1 MLNYQRVIILI
12 GPNANWIFNTYGRE
26 VNQKKQSA
34 TVGFS
39 CSSSSFK
46 GLMATR

>member
-26 VNQKKQSA
+26 VNQKKTECNS
-34 TVGFS
+34 GI
-39 CSSSSFK
+39 
-46 GLMATR
+46 LL